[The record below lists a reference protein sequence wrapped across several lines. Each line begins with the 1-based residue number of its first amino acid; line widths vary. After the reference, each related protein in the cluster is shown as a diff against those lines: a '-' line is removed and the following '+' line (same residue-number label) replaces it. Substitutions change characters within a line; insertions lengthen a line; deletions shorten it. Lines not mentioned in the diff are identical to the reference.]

1 MNSKE
6 DKTEL
11 HPLIAKHRAAI
22 EQICQTNR
30 VSKLYLFGSIVK
42 KAQFNESSDIDL
54 LVSFDEE
61 SISME
66 EYVDNYFS
74 LSFELEDLLKRKIDL
89 ITERS
94 VKNPLFK
101 KELEKTRVLVY
112 SEPSVLTNG

>member
-42 KAQFNESSDIDL
+42 EAQFNESSDIDL

-61 SISME
+61 SISIE

-101 KELEKTRVLVY
+101 KELEKTKVLVY
-112 SEPSVLTNG
+112 SEPSVWTNG